1 MSTKTNFDEQSI
13 CDYLSRHPDFLL
25 NHPYVLLEMDL
36 HGKSQGLPNLA
47 LQQQRLLREQ
57 NQQLKQQLQGMS
69 RSALENEQIFKL
81 LSECQR
87 QLWHCTSFDELAI
100 ALADTLSRPANIMSC
115 QLLPYDT
122 RFSQLVNARLL
133 NNGVYLGRLSKQE
146 QQQLWP
152 DNDDVRSVALYLI
165 GNRDKPEAILAF
177 ASDHAEHFSPT
188 NDILFMQEFVTTLQ
202 VRLSALA

>member
-1 MSTKTNFDEQSI
+1 MSTKTTIDEQSI

-25 NHPYVLLEMDL
+25 NHPYVLLELDL

-57 NQQLKQQLQGMS
+57 NQQLKQQLASMS

-87 QLWHCTSFDELAI
+87 QLWHCNSFDELAA
-100 ALADTLSRPANIMSC
+100 ALAETLSRPANIMSC

-122 RFSQLVNARLL
+122 ELSQLVNTRLHS
-133 NNGVYLGRLSKQE
+133 NSVYLGRLSKQE

-152 DNDDVRSVALYLI
+152 NNSEVRSVALYLI
-165 GNRDKPEAILAF
+165 ENSDKPQAILAF
-177 ASDHAEHFSPT
+177 ASDHAEHFSPS
-188 NDILFMQEFVTTLQ
+188 NDTLFMQEFVTTLQ